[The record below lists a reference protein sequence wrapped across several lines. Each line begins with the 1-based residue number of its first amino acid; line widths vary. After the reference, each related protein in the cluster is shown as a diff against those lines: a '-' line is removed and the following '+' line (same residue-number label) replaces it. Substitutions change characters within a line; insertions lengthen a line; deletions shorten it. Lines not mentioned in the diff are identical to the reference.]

1 MPNAL
6 LDAPSPYLRQHAH
19 NPVDW
24 HPWSDASLQLAKDQ
38 DKPIFL
44 SIGYATCYWCHVME
58 RQCFEHEG
66 IARLMNDHFINIK
79 VDREQR
85 PDLDALYMTAT
96 QLTTGSGGWPMSVFL
111 TPGTKPFFCA
121 TYLPPEPMHGRSSFP
136 QVLSALADA
145 WQHRRDQVIEQA
157 DHLAD
162 AVAEQHQPGSADPG
176 DDMPEADL
184 INRTVS
190 ALLQSFD
197 PEFGGFG
204 GAPKFPQ
211 ASNLLL
217 LLAAAQNPGTR
228 SDRVHNALA
237 FTLDRMAR
245 GGIYDHLGGGFH
257 RYATDRIWLVPHFE
271 KMLYDQGQLLQA
283 YARFLQAN
291 PDDPIA
297 PLCKRVLR
305 QTTDYLV
312 REMTDPTGAFW
323 SAQDAEVDHREG
335 LNYLW
340 TAQQFREALPPEDA
354 EPALRL
360 LGLDRGTNFQ
370 DPHHDDD
377 PPANVLF
384 LPETYDPDDPLLQRV
399 IDTLLPLRDQRKEPI
414 TDDKV
419 LVAWNGMA
427 ILGLVEAAKTLD
439 DPSLLEPARRAADTL
454 LEHLYNPDTGLQR
467 AMLDRQANTPAF
479 LDDHAQLIAALLAL
493 HGAQPQH
500 ARSSVYLGHA
510 IELAETVL
518 DRFAL
523 TQGGYRDAS
532 SSDALFATPADTDDG
547 ATPSGAAV
555 MLHALL
561 DLYAATDDTR
571 WLQRVDRDLHALHN
585 RLRSRSPAMTHAV
598 HALAR
603 RLQLPQALAHPHRAT
618 AEITHD
624 PTAIQL
630 TIPPGYHIDPDGLT
644 ADPDVLHEV
653 PSAPMEGIHTLAINP
668 PTPNTPIKLRVT
680 LCTDDRCL
688 PPQTLTVHAD

>member
-24 HPWSDASLQLAKDQ
+24 HPWSDESLRLAVDQ

-66 IARLMNDHFINIK
+66 IARLMNTHFINIK

-111 TPGTKPFFCA
+111 TPDTKPFFCA
-121 TYLPPEPMHGRSSFP
+121 TYLPPEPAHGRSSFP
-136 QVLSALADA
+136 QVLTALADA
-145 WQHRRDQVIEQA
+145 WQHRRDDVIEQA

-162 AVAEQHQPGSADPG
+162 AVAEQHLPGNPDPAG
-176 DDMPEADL
+176 EMPGTDL
-184 INRTVS
+184 IDRTVS

-197 PEFGGFG
+197 PEHGGFG

-217 LLAAAQNPGTR
+217 LLTA
-228 SDRVHNALA
+228 VHQGADATSRIHDALA
-237 FTLDRMAR
+237 LTLDRMAR
-245 GGIYDHLGGGFH
+245 GGIYDHLAGGFH

-283 YARFLQAN
+283 YARFLQDN
-291 PDDPIA
+291 PDHAIA
-297 PLCKRVLR
+297 PLCRRVLR
-305 QTTDYLV
+305 QTADYLV
-312 REMTDPTGAFW
+312 REMTDATGAFW

-354 EPALRL
+354 KAALKL
-360 LGLDRGTNFQ
+360 LGLDRGPNFQ
-370 DPHHDDD
+370 DPHHEDD

-384 LPETYDPDDPLLQRV
+384 LAEPYDPDKALLPRV
-399 IDTLLPLRDQRKEPI
+399 IDTLLPIRNDRKQPI

-419 LVAWNGMA
+419 LASWNGMA
-427 ILGLVEAAKTLD
+427 ILGLTEAALALD
-439 DPSLLEPARRAADTL
+439 EPGLLEPARRAADAL
-454 LEHLYNPDTGLQR
+454 LAHLLDDAQNLSR
-467 AMLDRQANTPAF
+467 AMLDGQPNTAAF
-479 LDDHAQLIAALLAL
+479 LDDHAQLTAALLAL
-493 HGAQPQH
+493 YRADTQH
-500 ARSSVYLGHA
+500 PRSAGYLTHA
-510 IELAETVL
+510 IGLADTVL

-523 TQGGYRDAS
+523 AQGGYRDAAR
-532 SSDALFATPADTDDG
+532 SDELFASPADTDDG
-547 ATPSGAAV
+547 ATPSGTSV

-561 DLYAATDDTR
+561 DLYAVTEGAR
-571 WLQRVDRDLHALHN
+571 WLHRLDLDLHALED

-598 HALAR
+598 HALVR
-603 RLQLPQALAHPHRAT
+603 RLRLPEPLTHPHRAT
-618 AEITHD
+618 ARLND
-624 PTAIQL
+624 DRTAIL
-630 TIPPGYHIDPDGLT
+630 LRIPPGYHVDADGLT
-644 ADPDVLHEV
+644 ADPELLGELPPAPRSGTATLPIHP
-653 PSAPMEGIHTLAINP
+653 PSSDR
-668 PTPNTPIKLRVT
+668 PIRLQVT

-688 PPQTLTVHAD
+688 PPQTLDVTAE